1 MFKELLSNYG
11 TELITSIIAGIISYI
26 GIMCKNMYTKFIE
39 DKIQENT
46 VKNAVK
52 AVEQLYKDKSGEEK
66 KELAKGYALDV
77 LNSKGVCIG
86 DTELEVLIEAS
97 VQEFNKSKKVEN
109 KEV

>member
-1 MFKELLSNYG
+1 MFKEMITSYG
-11 TELITSIIAGIISYI
+11 TELITTIIAGIVGYI

-66 KELAKGYALDV
+66 KELAKNYALEV
-77 LNSKGVCIG
+77 LESKGVSIG
-86 DTELEVLIEAS
+86 DAELEILIEAS
-97 VQEFNKSKKVEN
+97 VQEINKKVEN
-109 KEV
+109 KEN